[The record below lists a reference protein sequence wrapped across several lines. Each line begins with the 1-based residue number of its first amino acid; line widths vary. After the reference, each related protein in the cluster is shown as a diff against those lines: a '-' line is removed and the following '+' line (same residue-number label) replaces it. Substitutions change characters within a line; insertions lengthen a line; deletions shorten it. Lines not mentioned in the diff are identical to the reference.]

1 MRKSG
6 GKLVEREV
14 VQPMWLE
21 EEPKRKVKMYREIR
35 ANVKARLK

>member
-14 VQPMWLE
+14 VKPMWLE
-21 EEPKRKVKMYREIR
+21 EEHVRKVKMYKGTR
-35 ANVKARLK
+35 AKAKARLK